1 MEEEMTIPE
10 EQVRE
15 FDERILKALSHEP
28 IPAHE
33 LADRIGL
40 AWANSGE
47 LQVALAS
54 LLEEGKVGLIY
65 GRGWFKFGDRRT
77 AGLTPYDR
85 GERLEPKPWVRPVPL
100 MRWEDEEYGKVDFD
114 NDESATIFIVHFEKE
129 GEGYVLH
136 VQNLAGDPLRVEVH
150 GG

>member
-100 MRWEDEEYGKVDFD
+100 IRREDEDYGKVDFD
-114 NDESATIFIVHFEKE
+114 DDGDYTVATLWIERRE
-129 GEGYVLH
+129 DGSYVLKGY
-136 VQNLAGDPLRVEVH
+136 NNEPLEVEIDDQS
-150 GG
+150 